1 MSAEAAAVGT
11 RARPE
16 QPWTVGGVGAGLA
29 ALTRLPV
36 GWIRA
41 GLFVMILGTKFWLG
55 LGIYAIA
62 ALAVRTAGAG
72 FRGGATWS
80 GCCGW
85 GRSG

>member
-1 MSAEAAAVGT
+1 M
-11 RARPE
+11 
-16 QPWTVGGVGAGLA
+16 GGVGAGLA

-62 ALAVRTAGAG
+62 ALVVPHRGALASGVEQRGRVAAGGVA
-72 FRGGATWS
+72 S
-80 GCCGW
+80 G
-85 GRSG
+85 